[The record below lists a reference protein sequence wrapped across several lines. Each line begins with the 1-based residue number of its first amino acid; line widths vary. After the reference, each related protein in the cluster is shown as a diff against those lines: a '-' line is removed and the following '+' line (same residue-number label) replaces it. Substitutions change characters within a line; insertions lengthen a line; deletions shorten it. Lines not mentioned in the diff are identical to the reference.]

1 MLELVV
7 VDELELDEL
16 DEELELLLEEDV
28 DCTDSTANAVVV
40 CVVDDGVVNCTAAAG
55 AVGAVVVDVAVI
67 V

>member
-1 MLELVV
+1 VVELVV
-7 VDELELDEL
+7 VDELVELDEL
-16 DEELELLLEEDV
+16 ELPLEEDV

>member
-1 MLELVV
+1 VVELVV
-7 VDELELDEL
+7 VDELVELDEP
-16 DEELELLLEEDV
+16 ELPLEEDV

-55 AVGAVVVDVAVI
+55 AVGAVVVDVVVI

>member
-1 MLELVV
+1 VVELVV
-7 VDELELDEL
+7 VDELVELDEP
-16 DEELELLLEEDV
+16 ELPLEEDV

-55 AVGAVVVDVAVI
+55 AVGAVEVDVAVI

>member
-1 MLELVV
+1 VVELVV
-7 VDELELDEL
+7 VDELVELDEL
-16 DEELELLLEEDV
+16 ELPLEEDV

-55 AVGAVVVDVAVI
+55 AVGAVEVDVAVI

>member
-1 MLELVV
+1 VVELVV
-7 VDELELDEL
+7 VDELVELDEP
-16 DEELELLLEEDV
+16 ELPLEEDV

>member
-1 MLELVV
+1 VVELVV
-7 VDELELDEL
+7 VDELVELDEL
-16 DEELELLLEEDV
+16 ELPLEEDV
-28 DCTDSTANAVVV
+28 DCTDSTTSAVVV

>member
-1 MLELVV
+1 VVELVV
-7 VDELELDEL
+7 VDELVELDEL
-16 DEELELLLEEDV
+16 ELPLEEDV

-55 AVGAVVVDVAVI
+55 AVGAVVVDVVVI

>member
-1 MLELVV
+1 VVELVV
-7 VDELELDEL
+7 VDELVELDEL
-16 DEELELLLEEDV
+16 ELPLEEDV
-28 DCTDSTANAVVV
+28 DCTDSTANVVVV